1 MHIKQDIMDIY
12 SLRSMRIQEGCCCMS
27 PGGKSFPPGWPNTD
41 DSSDCPPS
49 LICAWVKGD
58 KPREPRARGEP
69 EPFFRR
75 PPEPW
80 SPVRDGVEGPL
91 AVVLVRR
98 GRPVPEDRDGG
109 RSSVSTGV
117 VLREGV
123 RE

>member
-1 MHIKQDIMDIY
+1 
-12 SLRSMRIQEGCCCMS
+12 MS
-27 PGGKSFPPGWPNTD
+27 PDGKLFMSSFPPGLPNTD

-49 LICAWVKGD
+49 LICAWVNGD
-58 KPREPRARGEP
+58 RPREPRARGEP
-69 EPFFRR
+69 FFRR
-75 PPEPW
+75 PPVPW
-80 SPVRDGVEGPL
+80 SAVRDGVEGPL